1 MLPINTRK
9 LILIILSVVVILA
22 GFSLAAQVLADWTT
36 GKFGGAFEFSGF
48 GDVVDIGDVGS
59 VQTVEFWIYDLIAT
73 STETTDGI
81 MELIDDTTYIYV
93 TSTSAIGTAGF
104 NSPTIYV
111 NGSDATTSL
120 RDGWNHVAVVDSS
133 AVNAISFTIGEAND
147 DYFYGK
153 IDEVRIYNRALSEA
167 EIRFHYNRGG
177 PIAHWKFNEGTG
189 TTTYDST
196 EYYNHGTLGDGTCE
210 PGSGTCPTWI
220 PGKYGPA
227 LQFDGSDD
235 YVNVPDSESLDV
247 EEEITI
253 DFWVNITGE
262 P

>member
-1 MLPINTRK
+1 MLPINSRK
-9 LILIILSVVVILA
+9 LILIILSVIVILA
-22 GFSLAAQVLADWTT
+22 GSGLAAQVFADWTT
-36 GKFGGAFEFSGF
+36 GKFGGAFEFDGINDHVSM
-48 GDVVDIGDVGS
+48 GDVGS
-59 VQTVEFWIYDLIAT
+59 VQTVEFWINDSNA
-73 STETTDGI
+73 SDSI
-81 MELIDDTTYIYV
+81 MELVDDTTYIHIG
-93 TSTSAIGTAGF
+93 TSTIVTTGF

-133 AVNAISFTIGEAND
+133 AVNATSFTIGEAND
-147 DYFYGK
+147 DYMQGK

-177 PIAHWKFNEGTG
+177 PIAHWRFNEGTG

-196 EYYNHGTLGDGTCE
+196 EYYNHGILGDGTCE
-210 PGSGTCPTWI
+210 SGTGTCPTWI

-227 LQFDGSDD
+227 LSFDGIDD
-235 YVNVPDSESLDV
+235 YVEVADSESLRV